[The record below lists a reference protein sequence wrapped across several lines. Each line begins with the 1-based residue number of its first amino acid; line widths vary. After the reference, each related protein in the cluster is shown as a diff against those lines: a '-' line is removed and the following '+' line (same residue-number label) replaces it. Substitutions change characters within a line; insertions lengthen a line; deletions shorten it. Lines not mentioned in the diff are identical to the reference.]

1 MSQPPEEHPMEPQ
14 CRRWL
19 ALYPAAHRHV
29 HEEEMIGVLLDNA
42 REGQRRLDPRDALD
56 LIFGAARI
64 RLRRSGPMRHPD
76 WADALAVLSVLAPVL
91 LCVEDFMNSSLG
103 PLALVNLGVA
113 PRPVTNIWLP
123 VAHRYWNVSRNWDS
137 ALLLHAYS
145 AWPLVLGG
153 PVVLALALLRLRRTA
168 GMAALATAILGG
180 LYIQGAPEY
189 ERTFSSPELV
199 ITVCTAAL
207 AAAAL
212 LLSPGPTRGL
222 HLLRRQPALDL
233 TGAAA
238 LAFILLALN
247 DCVEWY
253 GAMGFRMQTVDPLPV
268 LYGRA
273 PVMAAILGAIGWWCL
288 RTPVRRRVL
297 VLLAV
302 PGIPYIDSQL
312 WLYQVM
318 HWVPSILE
326 PTHSILLL
334 LLFPALLAALIW
346 PVGQL
351 RRLWPRIS
359 QPRSRPH
366 RPA

>member
-1 MSQPPEEHPMEPQ
+1 MSQPSQEHPLEPQ

-64 RLRRSGPMRHPD
+64 RLRRSGPMRHPE

-91 LCVEDFMNSSLG
+91 LCVEGLMNSSL
-103 PLALVNLGVA
+103 AAIATVNSGMA
-113 PRPVTNIWLP
+113 ARPKTHWILP
-123 VAHRYWNVSRNWDS
+123 ATHIHWNATRYWDT

-153 PVVLALALLRLRRTA
+153 PVVLVLALLRLRRTA
-168 GMAALATAILGG
+168 GLAALAAAILGG
-180 LYIQGAPEY
+180 LYIQEIPGY
-189 ERTFSSPELV
+189 ERTLSSPELV
-199 ITVCTAAL
+199 VTVCTAAL

-222 HLLRRQPALDL
+222 HLLRRPALDL
-233 TGAAA
+233 TGAATV
-238 LAFILLALN
+238 AFVLLAVN

-253 GAMGFRMQTVDPLPV
+253 GALGFRMWQVDPLPV

-273 PVMAAILGAIGWWCL
+273 PVMAAILGTIGWWCL

-302 PGIPYIDSQL
+302 PVIPYIDSQL

-326 PTHSILLL
+326 PTHSILVL

-351 RRLWPRIS
+351 RRLWPRLS
-359 QPRSRPH
+359 QPRSRSH